1 LKIICTRN
9 VRRKFVLLNRKEVS
23 SVGHHASDPNKIVNI
38 TIDGVPVSCP
48 ETTLILDAAK
58 MAGIDIPVLCYHP
71 DLKVRAT
78 CRLCVVELKGQKK
91 LKTACSNEVWDGAE
105 FITNSPAV
113 RQARKDVLELILA
126 EHPQDCLQ
134 CVRNTNCELQQLARD
149 FGVSKPLFANQPK
162 QIPIEDSNGVIVR
175 DMAKCVKCGRC
186 VEMCQEVQTVG
197 AINTAHRSVEYE
209 VTTAFDRPLQD
220 STCIY
225 CGQCIAVCPVGA
237 LYEKD
242 DTEKVW
248 QAIGD
253 SDKHV
258 IVQVAPAVRVALGEE
273 FGLEPGS
280 ITTGKLVAAL
290 RRLGFDKVFDT
301 DFAADVTIMEE
312 GNELLERMSHG
323 GTLPLITSCSPGWI
337 NFVETFYPDLLDNV
351 STCKSPQQM
360 FGALAKSY
368 YPEKAG
374 IDAAKIVSVS
384 IMPCTAKKY
393 ESARPEMNSSG
404 YRDVDVVLT
413 TRELARM
420 IKQAGFDFN
429 KLSNAEFDAPLGIS
443 TGAAV
448 IFGTSGGVMEAA
460 LRTVYE
466 VVTGKELANVDFEGV
481 RGLTGVKEAEV
492 DLDGKKVK
500 VAIANGLKN
509 ARVILDKIRAG
520 ECDYQFVEIMCC
532 PGGCIGG
539 GGQPWGTT
547 QATKEARM
555 AGLYQAD
562 RELSIRQSHK
572 NPAVKALYDEFLG
585 KPLSHKS
592 HELLH
597 THYHPRHKQISREPG
612 Y

>member
-1 LKIICTRN
+1 M
-9 VRRKFVLLNRKEVS
+9 S

-38 TIDGVPVSCP
+38 TIDGIPVSCP

-58 MAGIDIPVLCYHP
+58 MVGIDIPVLCYHP

-134 CVRNTNCELQQLARD
+134 CIRNTNCELQQLARD
-149 FGVSKPLFANQPK
+149 FGIAKPLFENQPK
-162 QIPIEDSNGVIVR
+162 QIPVEASNGVIVR
-175 DMAKCVKCGRC
+175 DMSKCVKCGRC

-197 AINTAHRSVEYE
+197 AINTAHRSVDYE
-209 VTTAFDRPLQD
+209 ITTAFDRPLQD
-220 STCIY
+220 STCVY

-237 LYEKD
+237 LYEND
-242 DTEKVW
+242 ETEKVW
-248 QAIGD
+248 QAIAD
-253 SDKHV
+253 TDNHV
-258 IVQVAPAVRVALGEE
+258 LVQVAPAVRVALGEE
-273 FGLEPGS
+273 FGLAPGS
-280 ITTGKLVAAL
+280 ITTGKMVAAL

-312 GNELLERMSHG
+312 GSELLERMSQG

-368 YPEKAG
+368 YPQKAG

-393 ESARPEMNSSG
+393 ESARPEMNGSG
-404 YRDVDVVLT
+404 YRDVDIVLT

-429 KLSNAEFDAPLGIS
+429 KLTEEEFDAPLGLS

-520 ECDYQFVEIMCC
+520 DCEYQFVEIMCC

-547 QATKEARM
+547 KATKEARM
-555 AGLYQAD
+555 AGLYQA
-562 RELSIRQSHK
+562 
-572 NPAVKALYDEFLG
+572 
-585 KPLSHKS
+585 
-592 HELLH
+592 
-597 THYHPRHKQISREPG
+597 
-612 Y
+612 

>member
-1 LKIICTRN
+1 M
-9 VRRKFVLLNRKEVS
+9 
-23 SVGHHASDPNKIVNI
+23 GHHASDPNKIVNI
-38 TIDGVPVSCP
+38 TIDGIPVSCP

-58 MAGIDIPVLCYHP
+58 MVGIDIPVLCYHP

-134 CVRNTNCELQQLARD
+134 CIRNTNCELQQLARD
-149 FGVSKPLFANQPK
+149 FGIAKPLFENQPK
-162 QIPIEDSNGVIVR
+162 QIPVEASNGVIVR
-175 DMAKCVKCGRC
+175 DMSKCVKCGRC

-197 AINTAHRSVEYE
+197 AINTAHRSVDYE
-209 VTTAFDRPLQD
+209 ITTAFDRPLQD
-220 STCIY
+220 STCVY

-237 LYEKD
+237 LYEND
-242 DTEKVW
+242 ETEKVW
-248 QAIGD
+248 QAIAD
-253 SDKHV
+253 TDNHV
-258 IVQVAPAVRVALGEE
+258 LVQVAPAVRVALGEE
-273 FGLEPGS
+273 FGLAPGS
-280 ITTGKLVAAL
+280 ITTGKMVAAL

-312 GNELLERMSHG
+312 GSELLERMSQG

-368 YPEKAG
+368 YPQKAG

-393 ESARPEMNSSG
+393 ESARPEMNGSG
-404 YRDVDVVLT
+404 YRDVDIVLT

-429 KLSNAEFDAPLGIS
+429 KLTEEEFDAPLGLS

-520 ECDYQFVEIMCC
+520 DCEYQFVEIMCC

-547 QATKEARM
+547 KATKEARM

-562 RELSIRQSHK
+562 RELPIRQSHK

-585 KPLSHKS
+585 KPLSRKS

-597 THYHPRHKQISREPG
+597 THYHPKHK
-612 Y
+612 

>member
-1 LKIICTRN
+1 M
-9 VRRKFVLLNRKEVS
+9 S

>member
-1 LKIICTRN
+1 M
-9 VRRKFVLLNRKEVS
+9 
-23 SVGHHASDPNKIVNI
+23 GHHASDPNKIVNI
-38 TIDGVPVSCP
+38 TIDGIPVSCP

-58 MAGIDIPVLCYHP
+58 MVGIDIPVLCYHP

-134 CVRNTNCELQQLARD
+134 CIRNTNCELQQLARD
-149 FGVSKPLFANQPK
+149 FGIAKPLFENQPK
-162 QIPIEDSNGVIVR
+162 QIPVEASNGVIVR
-175 DMAKCVKCGRC
+175 DMSKCVKCGRC

-220 STCIY
+220 STCVY

-237 LYEKD
+237 LYEND
-242 DTEKVW
+242 ETEKVW
-248 QAIGD
+248 QAIAD
-253 SDKHV
+253 TDNHV
-258 IVQVAPAVRVALGEE
+258 LVQVAPAVRVALGEE
-273 FGLEPGS
+273 FGLAPGS
-280 ITTGKLVAAL
+280 ITTGKMVAAL

-312 GNELLERMSHG
+312 GSELLERMSQG

-368 YPEKAG
+368 YPQKAG

-393 ESARPEMNSSG
+393 ESARPEMNGSG
-404 YRDVDVVLT
+404 YRDVDIVLT

-429 KLSNAEFDAPLGIS
+429 KLTEEEFDAPLGLS

-520 ECDYQFVEIMCC
+520 DCEYQFVEIMCC

-547 QATKEARM
+547 KATKEARM

-562 RELSIRQSHK
+562 RELPIRQSHK

-597 THYHPRHKQISREPG
+597 THYHPKHK
-612 Y
+612 

>member
-1 LKIICTRN
+1 M
-9 VRRKFVLLNRKEVS
+9 
-23 SVGHHASDPNKIVNI
+23 GHHASDPNKIVNI
-38 TIDGVPVSCP
+38 TIDGIPVSCP

-58 MAGIDIPVLCYHP
+58 MVGIDIPVLCYHP

-78 CRLCVVELKGQKK
+78 CRLCVVALKGQKK

-105 FITNSPAV
+105 FITNSPEV

-134 CVRNTNCELQQLARD
+134 CIRNTNCELQQLARD
-149 FGVSKPLFANQPK
+149 FGIAKPLFENQPK
-162 QIPIEDSNGVIVR
+162 QIPVEASNGVIVR

-197 AINTAHRSVEYE
+197 AINTAHRSVDYE
-209 VTTAFDRPLQD
+209 ITTAFDRPLQD
-220 STCIY
+220 STCVY

-237 LYEKD
+237 LYEND
-242 DTEKVW
+242 ETEKVW
-248 QAIGD
+248 QAIAAKD
-253 SDKHV
+253 NHV
-258 IVQVAPAVRVALGEE
+258 LVQVAPAVRVALGEE
-273 FGLEPGS
+273 SGLAPGS
-280 ITTGKLVAAL
+280 ITTGKMVAAL

-312 GNELLERMSHG
+312 GSELLERMSHG
-323 GTLPLITSCSPGWI
+323 GTLPLITSCSPGWV

-368 YPEKAG
+368 YPQKAG
-374 IDAAKIVSVS
+374 IDPANIVSVS

-393 ESARPEMNSSG
+393 ESARPEMNGSG
-404 YRDVDVVLT
+404 YRDVDIVLT

-429 KLSNAEFDAPLGIS
+429 KLTEEDFDAPLGLS

-492 DLDGKKVK
+492 DLDGTKVK

-520 ECDYQFVEIMCC
+520 DCEYQFVEIMCC

-547 QATKEARM
+547 KATKEARM

-562 RELSIRQSHK
+562 RELPIRQSHK
-572 NPAVKALYDEFLG
+572 NPAVKALYDEFLD

-597 THYHPRHKQISREPG
+597 THKQ
-612 Y
+612 

>member
-1 LKIICTRN
+1 M
-9 VRRKFVLLNRKEVS
+9 
-23 SVGHHASDPNKIVNI
+23 GHHASDPNKIVNI

-393 ESARPEMNSSG
+393 ESARPEINSSG

-500 VAIANGLKN
+500 VVIANGLKN

-597 THYHPRHKQISREPG
+597 THYHPKHK
-612 Y
+612 

>member
-1 LKIICTRN
+1 M
-9 VRRKFVLLNRKEVS
+9 
-23 SVGHHASDPNKIVNI
+23 GHHASDPNKIVNI
-38 TIDGVPVSCP
+38 TIDGIPVSCP

-58 MAGIDIPVLCYHP
+58 LVGIDIPVLCYHP

-134 CVRNTNCELQQLARD
+134 CIRNTNCELQQLARD
-149 FGVSKPLFANQPK
+149 FGIAKPLFENQPK
-162 QIPIEDSNGVIVR
+162 QIPVEASNGVIVR
-175 DMAKCVKCGRC
+175 DMSKCVKCGRC

-220 STCIY
+220 STCVY

-237 LYEKD
+237 LYEND
-242 DTEKVW
+242 ETEKVW
-248 QAIGD
+248 QAIAD
-253 SDKHV
+253 TDNHV
-258 IVQVAPAVRVALGEE
+258 LVQVAPAVRVALGEE
-273 FGLEPGS
+273 FGLAPGS
-280 ITTGKLVAAL
+280 ITTGKMVAAL

-312 GNELLERMSHG
+312 GSELLERMSQG

-368 YPEKAG
+368 YPQKAG

-393 ESARPEMNSSG
+393 ESARPEMNGSG
-404 YRDVDVVLT
+404 YRDVDIVLT

-429 KLSNAEFDAPLGIS
+429 KLTEEEFDAPLGLS

-520 ECDYQFVEIMCC
+520 DCEYQFVEIMCC

-547 QATKEARM
+547 KATKEARM

-562 RELSIRQSHK
+562 RELPIRQSHK

-597 THYHPRHKQISREPG
+597 THYHPKHK
-612 Y
+612 

>member
-1 LKIICTRN
+1 M
-9 VRRKFVLLNRKEVS
+9 
-23 SVGHHASDPNKIVNI
+23 GHHASDPNKIVNI

-197 AINTAHRSVEYE
+197 AINTAQRSVEYE

-248 QAIGD
+248 QALGD

-280 ITTGKLVAAL
+280 ITTGKMVAAL

-393 ESARPEMNSSG
+393 ESARLEMNSSG
-404 YRDVDVVLT
+404 YRDVDIVLT

-420 IKQAGFDFN
+420 VKQAGFDFN

-481 RGLTGVKEAEV
+481 RGFTGVKEAEV

>member
-1 LKIICTRN
+1 
-9 VRRKFVLLNRKEVS
+9 
-23 SVGHHASDPNKIVNI
+23 
-38 TIDGVPVSCP
+38 
-48 ETTLILDAAK
+48 
-58 MAGIDIPVLCYHP
+58 M
-71 DLKVRAT
+71 
-78 CRLCVVELKGQKK
+78 KGQKK
-91 LKTACSNEVWDGAE
+91 LKTACGNEVWDGAE
-105 FITNSPAV
+105 FITNSPSV

-126 EHPQDCLQ
+126 EHPQDCLK
-134 CVRNTNCELQQLARD
+134 CIRSTNCELQQLARD
-149 FGVSKPLFANQPK
+149 FGISKPLFENQPK

-175 DMAKCVKCGRC
+175 DMSKCVKCGRC

-220 STCIY
+220 TTCVY
-225 CGQCIAVCPVGA
+225 CGQCISVCPVGA

-242 DTEKVW
+242 DSEKVW
-248 QAIGD
+248 QALAD
-253 SDKHV
+253 ADKHV

-273 FGLEPGS
+273 FGMGSGS
-280 ITTGKLVAAL
+280 IATGKMVAAL

-312 GNELLERMSHG
+312 GSELLERMSHG
-323 GTLPLITSCSPGWI
+323 GALPLITSCSPGWV
-337 NFVETFYPDLLDNV
+337 NFVETFYPDLLPNV
-351 STCKSPQQM
+351 SSCKSPQQM
-360 FGALAKSY
+360 FGALAKTY
-368 YPEKAG
+368 YPQKAG
-374 IDAAKIVSVS
+374 IDASKIVSVS
-384 IMPCTAKKY
+384 IMPCVAKKY
-393 ESARPEMNSSG
+393 ESARPEMNGSG
-404 YRDVDVVLT
+404 YRDVDIVLT

-420 IKQAGFDFN
+420 IKQSGFDFN
-429 KLSNAEFDAPLGIS
+429 KLTDEEFDAPLGLS

-466 VVTGKELANVDFEGV
+466 VVTGKELANVDFEGI

-509 ARVILDKIRAG
+509 ARQILDKIRAG
-520 ECDYQFVEIMCC
+520 ECEYQFVEIMCC

-547 QATKEARM
+547 TATKEARM

-562 RELSIRQSHK
+562 RETLIRQSHK
-572 NPAVKALYDEFLG
+572 NPAVKALYEEFLG

-597 THYHPRHKQISREPG
+597 THYHPRHK
-612 Y
+612 

>member
-1 LKIICTRN
+1 M
-9 VRRKFVLLNRKEVS
+9 
-23 SVGHHASDPNKIVNI
+23 GHHASDPNKIVNI
-38 TIDGVPVSCP
+38 TVDGIHVSCP

-78 CRLCVVELKGQKK
+78 CRICVVELKGQKK
-91 LKTACSNEVWDGAE
+91 LKTACGNEVWDGAE

-126 EHPQDCLQ
+126 EHPQDCLK
-134 CVRNTNCELQQLARD
+134 CVRSTNCELQQLAKD
-149 FGVSKPLFANQPK
+149 FGISKPLFANQPK
-162 QIPIEDSNGVIVR
+162 QIPLEDSNGVIVR

-197 AINTAHRSVEYE
+197 AINTAHRSVEFE
-209 VTTAFDRPLQD
+209 ITTAFNRPLQD
-220 STCIY
+220 STCVY
-225 CGQCIAVCPVGA
+225 CGQCISVCPVGA

-242 DTEKVW
+242 ETEKVW
-248 QAIGD
+248 GAIAD

-280 ITTGKLVAAL
+280 ITTGKMVAAL

-312 GNELLERMSHG
+312 GSELLERMGQG

-337 NFVETFYPDLLDNV
+337 NFVETFYPDLLANV
-351 STCKSPQQM
+351 SSCKSPQQM

-374 IDAAKIVSVS
+374 IDSAKIVSVS

-393 ESARPEMNSSG
+393 ESARPEMNGSG
-404 YRDVDVVLT
+404 YRDVDIVLT

-420 IKQAGFDFN
+420 IKQSGFDFN
-429 KLSNAEFDAPLGIS
+429 KLAGEEFDAPLGLS

-466 VVTGKELANVDFEGV
+466 IVTGKELANVDFEGV
-481 RGLTGVKEAEV
+481 RGLTGIKEAEV

-547 QATKEARM
+547 QATREARM

-562 RELSIRQSHK
+562 RDLPIRQSHK

-585 KPLSHKS
+585 KPLGHKS

-597 THYHPRHKQISREPG
+597 THYHSRHK
-612 Y
+612 

>member
-1 LKIICTRN
+1 M
-9 VRRKFVLLNRKEVS
+9 
-23 SVGHHASDPNKIVNI
+23 GHHASDPNKIVNI
-38 TIDGVPVSCP
+38 TIDGIPVSCP

-58 MAGIDIPVLCYHP
+58 MVGIDIPVLCYHP

-134 CVRNTNCELQQLARD
+134 CIRNTNCELQQLARD
-149 FGVSKPLFANQPK
+149 FGIAKPLFENQPK
-162 QIPIEDSNGVIVR
+162 QIPVEASNGVIVR
-175 DMAKCVKCGRC
+175 DMSKCVKCGRC

-197 AINTAHRSVEYE
+197 AINTAHRSVDYE
-209 VTTAFDRPLQD
+209 ITTAFDRPLQD
-220 STCIY
+220 STCVY

-237 LYEKD
+237 LYEND
-242 DTEKVW
+242 ETEKVW
-248 QAIGD
+248 QAIANTD
-253 SDKHV
+253 NHV
-258 IVQVAPAVRVALGEE
+258 LVQVAPAVRVALGEE
-273 FGLEPGS
+273 FGLAPGS
-280 ITTGKLVAAL
+280 ITTGKMVAAL

-312 GNELLERMSHG
+312 GSELLERMSQG

-368 YPEKAG
+368 YPQKAG

-393 ESARPEMNSSG
+393 ESARPEMNGSG
-404 YRDVDVVLT
+404 YRDVDIVLT

-429 KLSNAEFDAPLGIS
+429 KLTEEEFDAPLGLS

-492 DLDGKKVK
+492 DLDGNKVK

-520 ECDYQFVEIMCC
+520 DCEYQFVEIMCC

-547 QATKEARM
+547 KATKEARM

-562 RELSIRQSHK
+562 RELPIRQSHK

-597 THYHPRHKQISREPG
+597 THYHPKHK
-612 Y
+612 

>member
-1 LKIICTRN
+1 M
-9 VRRKFVLLNRKEVS
+9 
-23 SVGHHASDPNKIVNI
+23 GHHALDPNKIVNV
-38 TIDGVPVSCP
+38 TIDGISVSCP

-78 CRLCVVELKGQKK
+78 CRICVVELKGQKK

-105 FITNSPAV
+105 FITNSPSV
-113 RQARKDVLELILA
+113 RQVRKDVLELILA
-126 EHPQDCLQ
+126 EHPQNCLQ
-134 CVRNTNCELQQLARD
+134 CVRSTNCELQQLARD
-149 FGVSKPLFANQPK
+149 FGIGKPLFANQPK
-162 QIPIEDSNGVIVR
+162 KIAIEDSNGIIVR

-209 VTTAFDRPLQD
+209 ITTAFDRPLQD
-220 STCIY
+220 STCVY

-242 DTEKVW
+242 ETEKVW

-253 SDKHV
+253 KEKHV
-258 IVQVAPAVRVALGEE
+258 VVQVAPAVRVALGEE

-280 ITTGKLVAAL
+280 ITTGKLVTAL

-312 GNELLERMSHG
+312 GSELLERMANG

-337 NFVETFYPDLLDNV
+337 NFAETFYADLLPHI

-368 YPEKAG
+368 YPQKAG
-374 IDAAKIVSVS
+374 IEAAKIVSVS
-384 IMPCTAKKY
+384 IMPCTAKKN
-393 ESARPEMNSSG
+393 ESARPEMNGSG

-420 IKQAGFDFN
+420 IKQAGFDFD
-429 KLSNAEFDAPLGIS
+429 KLGNEEFDAPLGLS

-466 VVTGKELANVDFEGV
+466 IATSKELANVDFEAV
-481 RGLTGVKEAEV
+481 RGLTGVKEAEI

-509 ARVILDKIRAG
+509 SRVILDKIRAG
-520 ECDYQFVEIMCC
+520 ECEYQFVEIMCC

-547 QATKEARM
+547 KAVKEARM

-562 RELSIRQSHK
+562 RRLTIRKSHE
-572 NPAVKALYDEFLG
+572 NPAVKALYDEYLG
-585 KPLSHKS
+585 KPLGHKS

-597 THYHPRHKQISREPG
+597 THYHPRHK
-612 Y
+612 

>member
-1 LKIICTRN
+1 
-9 VRRKFVLLNRKEVS
+9 
-23 SVGHHASDPNKIVNI
+23 VGHHASDPNKIVNI
-38 TIDGVPVSCP
+38 TIDGIPVSCP

-58 MAGIDIPVLCYHP
+58 MVGIDIPVLCYHP

-134 CVRNTNCELQQLARD
+134 CIRNTNCELQQLARD
-149 FGVSKPLFANQPK
+149 FGIAKPLFENQPK
-162 QIPIEDSNGVIVR
+162 QIPVEASNGVIVR
-175 DMAKCVKCGRC
+175 DMSKCVKCGRC

-197 AINTAHRSVEYE
+197 AINTAHRSVDYE
-209 VTTAFDRPLQD
+209 ITTAFDRPLQD
-220 STCIY
+220 STCVY

-237 LYEKD
+237 LYEND
-242 DTEKVW
+242 ETEKVW
-248 QAIGD
+248 QAIAD
-253 SDKHV
+253 TDNHV
-258 IVQVAPAVRVALGEE
+258 LVQVAPAVRVALGEE
-273 FGLEPGS
+273 FGLAPGS
-280 ITTGKLVAAL
+280 ITTGKMVAAL

-312 GNELLERMSHG
+312 GSELLERMSQG

-393 ESARPEMNSSG
+393 ESARPEMNGSG
-404 YRDVDVVLT
+404 YRDVDIVLT

-429 KLSNAEFDAPLGIS
+429 KLTEEEFDAPLGLS

-520 ECDYQFVEIMCC
+520 DCEYQFVEIMCC

-547 QATKEARM
+547 KATKEARM

-562 RELSIRQSHK
+562 RELPIRQSHK

-597 THYHPRHKQISREPG
+597 THKQ
-612 Y
+612 

>member
-1 LKIICTRN
+1 M
-9 VRRKFVLLNRKEVS
+9 
-23 SVGHHASDPNKIVNI
+23 GHHASDPNKIVNI

-466 VVTGKELANVDFEGV
+466 VVIGKELANVDFEGV

-520 ECDYQFVEIMCC
+520 ECEYQFVEIMCC

-597 THYHPRHKQISREPG
+597 THYHPKHKQ
-612 Y
+612 

>member
-1 LKIICTRN
+1 M
-9 VRRKFVLLNRKEVS
+9 
-23 SVGHHASDPNKIVNI
+23 GHHASDPNKIVNI
-38 TIDGVPVSCP
+38 TIDGIPVSCP

-58 MAGIDIPVLCYHP
+58 MVGIDIPVLCYHP

-78 CRLCVVELKGQKK
+78 CRVCVVEMKGQRK
-91 LKTACSNEVWDGAE
+91 LKTACGNEVWDGAE
-105 FITNSPAV
+105 FITNSPSV

-134 CVRNTNCELQQLARD
+134 CIRSTNCELQQLARD
-149 FGVSKPLFANQPK
+149 FGISKPLFANQPK

-175 DMAKCVKCGRC
+175 DMEKCVKCGRC

-220 STCIY
+220 TTCVY

-242 DTEKVW
+242 DSEKVW
-248 QAIGD
+248 QALAD
-253 SDKHV
+253 ADKHV

-273 FGLEPGS
+273 FGMGSGS
-280 ITTGKLVAAL
+280 IATGKMVAAL

-312 GNELLERMSHG
+312 GSELLERMSHG
-323 GTLPLITSCSPGWI
+323 GALPLITSCSPGWV
-337 NFVETFYPDLLDNV
+337 NFVETFYPDLLPNV
-351 STCKSPQQM
+351 SSCKSPQQM
-360 FGALAKSY
+360 FGALAKTY
-368 YPEKAG
+368 YPQKAG
-374 IDAAKIVSVS
+374 IDASKIVSVS
-384 IMPCTAKKY
+384 IMPCVAKKY
-393 ESARPEMNSSG
+393 ESARPEMNGSG
-404 YRDVDVVLT
+404 YRDVDIVLT

-420 IKQAGFDFN
+420 IKQSGFDFN
-429 KLSNAEFDAPLGIS
+429 KLTDEEFDAPLGLS

-466 VVTGKELANVDFEGV
+466 VVTGKELANVDFDGI
-481 RGLTGVKEAEV
+481 RGLAGVKEAEV
-492 DLDGKKVK
+492 DLDGQKVK

-509 ARVILDKIRAG
+509 ARQILDKIRAG
-520 ECDYQFVEIMCC
+520 ECEYQFVEIMCC

-547 QATKEARM
+547 AATKEARM

-562 RELSIRQSHK
+562 RETPIRQSHK
-572 NPAVKALYDEFLG
+572 NPAVKALYEEFLG

-597 THYHPRHKQISREPG
+597 THYHPRHK
-612 Y
+612 

>member
-1 LKIICTRN
+1 M
-9 VRRKFVLLNRKEVS
+9 
-23 SVGHHASDPNKIVNI
+23 GHHASDPNKIVNI
-38 TIDGVPVSCP
+38 TIDGIPVSCP

-58 MAGIDIPVLCYHP
+58 MVGIDIPVLCYHP

-78 CRLCVVELKGQKK
+78 CRLCVVEVKGQKK
-91 LKTACSNEVWDGAE
+91 LKTACGNEVWDGAE
-105 FITNSPAV
+105 FITNSPTV

-126 EHPQDCLQ
+126 EHPQDCLK
-134 CVRNTNCELQQLARD
+134 CVRSTNCELQQLTRD
-149 FGVSKPLFANQPK
+149 FGITKPLFKNEAK
-162 QIPIEDSNGVIVR
+162 ELPIEDSNGAIVR
-175 DMAKCVKCGRC
+175 DMSKCVKCGRC

-209 VTTAFDRPLQD
+209 ITTAFDRPLQD
-220 STCIY
+220 TTCVY

-242 DTEKVW
+242 ETAKVW
-248 QAIGD
+248 QAIENKE
-253 SDKHV
+253 KHV
-258 IVQVAPAVRVALGEE
+258 VVQVAPAVRVALGEE
-273 FGLEPGS
+273 FGLAPGT
-280 ITTGKLVAAL
+280 ITTGKMVAAL

-301 DFAADVTIMEE
+301 DFSADVTILEE
-312 GNELLERMSHG
+312 GSELLERMKTG
-323 GTLPLITSCSPGWI
+323 GALPLITSCSPGWI
-337 NFVETFYPDLLDNV
+337 NFVETFYPELLPNV
-351 STCKSPQQM
+351 SSCKSPQQM
-360 FGALAKSY
+360 FGALVKTY
-368 YPEKAG
+368 YPQKAG
-374 IDAAKIVSVS
+374 IDPSSIYSVS
-384 IMPCTAKKY
+384 IMPCVAKKR
-393 ESARPEMNSSG
+393 ESARPEMTDSG

-420 IKQAGFDFN
+420 IKEAGFDFN
-429 KLSNAEFDAPLGIS
+429 KLADEDFDNPMGIS

-466 VVTGKELANVDFEGV
+466 VVTGKELASVDFKDI

-492 DLDGKKVK
+492 DLDGTKVK
-500 VAIANGLKN
+500 IAIANGLKN
-509 ARVILDKIRAG
+509 ARVILEKIKAG
-520 ECDYQFVEIMCC
+520 ECDYKFVEIMCC

-547 QATKEARM
+547 TATKEARM

-562 RELSIRQSHK
+562 SDKAIRQSHK

-585 KPLSHKS
+585 KPLGHKS

-597 THYHPRHKQISREPG
+597 THYHPQHK
-612 Y
+612 

>member
-1 LKIICTRN
+1 M
-9 VRRKFVLLNRKEVS
+9 
-23 SVGHHASDPNKIVNI
+23 GHHASDPNKIVNI
-38 TIDGVPVSCP
+38 TIDGIPVSCP

-58 MAGIDIPVLCYHP
+58 MVGIDIPVLCYHP

-134 CVRNTNCELQQLARD
+134 CIRNTNCELQQLARD
-149 FGVSKPLFANQPK
+149 FGIAKPLFENQPK
-162 QIPIEDSNGVIVR
+162 QIPVEASNGVIVR
-175 DMAKCVKCGRC
+175 DMSKCVKCGRC

-197 AINTAHRSVEYE
+197 AINTAHRSVDYE
-209 VTTAFDRPLQD
+209 ITTAFDRPLQD
-220 STCIY
+220 STCVY

-237 LYEKD
+237 LYEND
-242 DTEKVW
+242 ETEKVW
-248 QAIGD
+248 QAIAAKD
-253 SDKHV
+253 NHV
-258 IVQVAPAVRVALGEE
+258 LVQVAPAVRVALGEE
-273 FGLEPGS
+273 FGLAPGS
-280 ITTGKLVAAL
+280 ITTGKMVAAL

-312 GNELLERMSHG
+312 GSELLERMSHG
-323 GTLPLITSCSPGWI
+323 GTLPLITSCSPGWV
-337 NFVETFYPDLLDNV
+337 NFVETFYPDLLANV

-368 YPEKAG
+368 YPQKAG
-374 IDAAKIVSVS
+374 IDPANIVSVS

-393 ESARPEMNSSG
+393 ESARPEMNGSG
-404 YRDVDVVLT
+404 YRDVDIVLT

-429 KLSNAEFDAPLGIS
+429 KLAEEEFDAPLGLS

-492 DLDGKKVK
+492 DLDGNKVK

-520 ECDYQFVEIMCC
+520 DCEYQFVEIMCC

-547 QATKEARM
+547 KATKEARM

-562 RELSIRQSHK
+562 RELPIRQSHK

-592 HELLH
+592 HEL
-597 THYHPRHKQISREPG
+597 
-612 Y
+612 